1 MSDVKRA
8 VVWRFEVEICDP
20 VGEIETGI
28 VVAKD
33 VTEAVTLLEEY
44 YGDEMYDIKC
54 LRQYAPEVQVIP
66 EELINEFNVMEKKV
80 IW

>member
-8 VVWRFEVEICDP
+8 VVWRFEVEICEP

-66 EELINEFNVMEKKV
+66 EELINEFNIMEKKV

>member
-1 MSDVKRA
+1 MPDVKRA
-8 VVWRFEVEICDP
+8 VVWRFEVEICEP
-20 VGEIETGI
+20 VGEIETGV

-33 VTEAVTLLEEY
+33 VTEAVALLDEY

-66 EELINEFNVMEKKV
+66 EEFINDFNIMEKKV

>member
-8 VVWRFEVEICDP
+8 VVWRFEVEICEP

-33 VTEAVTLLEEY
+33 LEEAVTLLEEY

-66 EELINEFNVMEKKV
+66 EELINEFNIMEKKV

>member
-8 VVWRFEVEICDP
+8 VVWRFEVEICEP

-33 VTEAVTLLEEY
+33 LAEAVTLLEEY

-66 EELINEFNVMEKKV
+66 EELINEFNIMEKKV

>member
-1 MSDVKRA
+1 MSDIKRA
-8 VVWRFEVEICDP
+8 VVWRFEVEICEP

-33 VTEAVTLLEEY
+33 LTEASSLLEEY

-66 EELINEFNVMEKKV
+66 EELINEFNIMEKKV

>member
-8 VVWRFEVEICDP
+8 IVWRFEVEMYEP

-54 LRQYAPEVQVIP
+54 LRQYAPEVQTIP
-66 EELINEFNVMEKKV
+66 DECLDSFNAMEKQV

>member
-1 MSDVKRA
+1 MSDIKRA
-8 VVWRFEVEICDP
+8 VVWRFEVEICEP

-33 VTEAVTLLEEY
+33 LAEAVTLLEEY

-66 EELINEFNVMEKKV
+66 EELINEFNIMEKKV

>member
-1 MSDVKRA
+1 MSDIKRA
-8 VVWRFEVEICDP
+8 VVWRFEVETYEPI
-20 VGEIETGI
+20 GEIETGI

>member
-1 MSDVKRA
+1 MPDVKRA
-8 VVWRFEVEICDP
+8 VVWRFEVEICEP
-20 VGEIETGI
+20 VGEIETGV

-33 VTEAVTLLEEY
+33 VTEAVALLDEY

-54 LRQYAPEVQVIP
+54 LRQYAPKVQVIP
-66 EELINEFNVMEKKV
+66 EEFINDFNIMEKEV

>member
-8 VVWRFEVEICDP
+8 VVWRFEVEICEP

-33 VTEAVTLLEEY
+33 LAEAVTLLEEY

-54 LRQYAPEVQVIP
+54 LRQYAPEVQPIP
-66 EELINEFNVMEKKV
+66 DECLDSFNIMEKKV

>member
-8 VVWRFEVEICDP
+8 VVWRFEVEICEP

-33 VTEAVTLLEEY
+33 LAEAVTLLEEY

>member
-8 VVWRFEVEICDP
+8 VVWRFEVEICEP
-20 VGEIETGI
+20 IGEIETGI

-54 LRQYAPEVQVIP
+54 LRQYEPEVQTIP
-66 EELINEFNVMEKKV
+66 DECLESFNVMEKKV

>member
-8 VVWRFEVEICDP
+8 IVWRFEVEICEP

-33 VTEAVTLLEEY
+33 LTEAVTLLEEY

-66 EELINEFNVMEKKV
+66 EELINEFNIMEKKV

>member
-44 YGDEMYDIKC
+44 YGDEIYDIKC

>member
-1 MSDVKRA
+1 MPDVKRA
-8 VVWRFEVEICDP
+8 VVWRFEVKICEP
-20 VGEIETGI
+20 VGEIETGV

-33 VTEAVTLLEEY
+33 VTEAVALLDEY

-66 EELINEFNVMEKKV
+66 EEFINDFNIMEKKV

>member
-8 VVWRFEVEICDP
+8 IVWRFEVEMYEPI
-20 VGEIETGI
+20 GEIETGI

-44 YGDEMYDIKC
+44 YGAEMYDIKC
-54 LRQYAPEVQVIP
+54 LRQYAPEVQTIP
-66 EELINEFNVMEKKV
+66 DEC
-80 IW
+80 